1 MKKLLL
7 SILLLA
13 SFVFVGLPMN
23 LSQAN
28 AASYK
33 LVWYIVIAGV
43 SALAVGAITYFVVGY
58 IERKKGCK

>member
-7 SILLLA
+7 SILLIA

-33 LVWYIVIAGV
+33 EHFP
-43 SALAVGAITYFVVGY
+43 TYSL
-58 IERKKGCK
+58 